1 MSQQEYDWDSC
12 WSWESRNT
20 VCNFKK
26 SESVISWFWVRR
38 DSAFASQAFR
48 FWVCAFSKQAL
59 LFPLLLEW
67 VLSFFVGWFCLF
79 GCLFFWQRGRSLGFF
94 LLVGFCV
101 CISLNIRHEKLLKA
115 VKIRP
120 YKGLAGSVVNP
131 CFKKHEVSF
140 LPVCPFNTMDQ
151 VYVSKSQRG
160 EIHPRI
166 E

>member
-1 MSQQEYDWDSC
+1 M
-12 WSWESRNT
+12 
-20 VCNFKK
+20 
-26 SESVISWFWVRR
+26 
-38 DSAFASQAFR
+38 
-48 FWVCAFSKQAL
+48 
-59 LFPLLLEW
+59 
-67 VLSFFVGWFCLF
+67 GWFCLF
-79 GCLFFWQRGRSLGFF
+79 VCFLAEGEVVGVFC

-115 VKIRP
+115 VKNRP